1 MELSPG
7 LHRIECPIGPRY
19 VAIYAIVGTPYW

>member
-19 VAIYAIVGTPYW
+19 VAIYAIVSRHRI